1 MVGNKHVFKLE
12 QSFYPRDYTF
22 SSYKALSGLKCVKTE
37 ISQTSHI
44 PFWRENLRI
53 DPRFFSA
60 KKFRQV
66 ISYHMKL

>member
-12 QSFYPRDYTF
+12 QSFYLRDYTF
-22 SSYKALSGLKCVKTE
+22 SFYKALSGLKCAKTE
-37 ISQTSHI
+37 ISQISHI

-53 DPRFFSA
+53 DPQFFSA

-66 ISYHMKL
+66 ISYQKKQ